1 MGNETTSVFLESQ
14 MSTCFREKMQE
25 VACWVGRPF
34 VLAHIDDV
42 TQVTGDFVGINTRPA
57 RTCDGNPV
65 LKAPPLAVRRNE
77 IETHPHTYL
86 HIYQLLLF
94 FCIYLILYSFS
105 YCLSKRGKKQCFP
118 FLSTAC
124 QTAVLQKRASVLL
137 HQH

>member
-25 VACWVGRPF
+25 VASWVGRPF

-65 LKAPPLAVRRNE
+65 L
-77 IETHPHTYL
+77 
-86 HIYQLLLF
+86 
-94 FCIYLILYSFS
+94 
-105 YCLSKRGKKQCFP
+105 
-118 FLSTAC
+118 
-124 QTAVLQKRASVLL
+124 
-137 HQH
+137 